1 MKKINAY
8 YHLIYNSLWWFIIQL
23 IYCRHISSSITEYI
37 TQQYLLGVTC
47 ECIKFFFSLMF
58 STASISIF
66 GFYFHFSSSCFCEAF
81 FVFVAM
87 SLTWGFSCSSSV
99 VTSDPSF
106 SSLWSFICCITRS
119 VTNYSEFLFT
129 VLKISL
135 FLMAVAQILKYL
147 QGVPHMF

>member
-8 YHLIYNSLWWFIIQL
+8 YHLMYNSLLWFIIQYTADTSPIL
-23 IYCRHISSSITEYI
+23 SQNIWHNNI
-37 TQQYLLGVTC
+37 YLLSC
-47 ECIKFFFSLMF
+47 KCINFFSLMF
-58 STASISIF
+58 STASISILC
-66 GFYFHFSSSCFCEAF
+66 FYFHFSSSCFCEAF

-129 VLKISL
+129 ILIISL
-135 FLMAVAQILKYL
+135 FLTAGAQILKYL

>member
-1 MKKINAY
+1 MHI
-8 YHLIYNSLWWFIIQL
+8 LSLDVQFSLMIFNSIHR
-23 IYCRHISSSITEYI
+23 RHISSSITEYI
-37 TQQYLLGVTC
+37 TQQYLLVVTC
-47 ECIKFFFSLMF
+47 KCINFFSLMF

-99 VTSDPSF
+99 VISDPSF

-129 VLKISL
+129 VLIISL
-135 FLMAVAQILKYL
+135 F
-147 QGVPHMF
+147 

>member
-8 YHLIYNSLWWFIIQL
+8 YHLMYNSLWWFSIQYTVDTSQVL
-23 IYCRHISSSITEYI
+23 SQNILHNNIYLVLLVNVSI
-37 TQQYLLGVTC
+37 
-47 ECIKFFFSLMF
+47 FFSLMF
-58 STASISIF
+58 STASTGISIF